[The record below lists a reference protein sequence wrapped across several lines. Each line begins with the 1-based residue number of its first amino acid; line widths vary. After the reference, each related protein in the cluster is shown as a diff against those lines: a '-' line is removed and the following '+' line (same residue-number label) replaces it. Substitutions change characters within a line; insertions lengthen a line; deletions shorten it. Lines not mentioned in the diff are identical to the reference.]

1 MSNDNI
7 DELLRDFDYVRWTQH
22 CRMMMIRLV
31 HGETLGA
38 HLVLDRFAKNIHRLR
53 VGMDQAVRVFFSARV
68 ANAFESIGLY
78 TVEDV
83 DEAPDTKLIM
93 AGMVGER
100 TIKEVRDKI
109 AQLKR
114 SQQFED
120 YGEAADGIVEREL
133 AVQPG
138 EPYGDLMD
146 PKPAL
151 VVAEPRQETTIVTEQ
166 PKADGL
172 VSGKDGLAELE
183 SALMVLERDPSAARQ
198 QVADRLEK
206 LRAEVKKLERIHGLL
221 SAIATDVVNDQPESA
236 DGDGPRSWEEITELV
251 YGYVAKYGPAK
262 PKAIGLAIGE
272 SAITVGRS
280 VGRDERLTKYTDGT
294 IGAKS

>member
-7 DELLRDFDYVRWTQH
+7 DELLSDFDYVRWTQH

-53 VGMDQAVRVFFSARV
+53 VGMDQAVRAFFSARV
-68 ANAFESIGLY
+68 ANALESIGLY

-83 DEAPDTKLIM
+83 DGAPDTKLIM

-120 YGEAADGIVEREL
+120 YGEAAAGIVEPEL

-138 EPYGDLMD
+138 EPYGHLMD

-151 VVAEPRQETTIVTEQ
+151 IVAEPRQETTIVTE

-172 VSGKDGLAELE
+172 VSGMDGLAELE
-183 SALMVLERDPSAARQ
+183 FALMVLERDPSAARQ

-221 SAIATDVVNDQPESA
+221 AAIATDVVDDQSETA

-251 YGYVAKYGPAK
+251 YLHVKKHGPAK